1 MREVLMEPGQHCL
14 AQGYTGS
21 GKTTLMKWTVRG
33 FLSLREK
40 LPPDSWET
48 LVWFD
53 RGKNSEILSLA
64 HLSPL
69 RLLIPEGCD
78 MDVRFFD
85 PDKEYDIEKKYFS
98 DAQEIWSML
107 DRDRINVICL
117 QNFLV
122 DPESFA
128 PVIGR
133 LFKSLIMR
141 ARKYAIHPD
150 NCPPSILHPRITLFI
165 DELNNIAPSKG
176 NGNGS
181 AQEAETGGW
190 IQQNIEQLRAHKI
203 RLWASTHRWYGLRA
217 GVRSSFPYN
226 IALPGAIYPKQEKR
240 KLSKFVEVFEKLE
253 TGACCF
259 VFKKD
264 VFSPP
269 YKIPYTV
276 PPGESLGYIIYKGE
290 IKKEKR
296 QPRKQAAPN
305 PSTQDLINA
314 LTALAAQAQQ

>member
-1 MREVLMEPGQHCL
+1 MLW
-14 AQGYTGS
+14 S
-21 GKTTLMKWTVRG
+21 VRG
-33 FLSLREK
+33 FLSLRDR
-40 LPPDSWET
+40 LPSDSWET

-64 HLSPL
+64 HLSPV

-78 MDVRFFD
+78 MELHFFD
-85 PDKEYDIEKKYFS
+85 TDKEYDIEKRYFT
-98 DAQEIWSML
+98 DANDIWGML
-107 DRDRINVICL
+107 DRDRINIICL

-122 DPESFA
+122 DPETFA

-141 ARKYAIHPD
+141 ARNYSIHPE
-150 NCPPSILHPRITLFI
+150 NCAPGILHPRITLFI

-176 NGNGS
+176 NGLGS
-181 AQEAETGGW
+181 VEEAQTGGW

-217 GVRSSFPYN
+217 GIRSSFPYN
-226 IALPGAIYPKQEKR
+226 IALPGATYPKQEKR

-259 VFKKD
+259 IFKKD
-264 VFSPP
+264 IFSPP

-276 PPGESLGYIIYKGE
+276 PPGESLGYITYKGD
-290 IKKEKR
+290 IKKE
-296 QPRKQAAPN
+296 QPKKAERVQKNNVSA
-305 PSTQDLINA
+305 QDLIN
-314 LTALAAQAQQ
+314 TLAAAIAGQAQQ